1 MEDKG
6 SKDRRAGRQPCPFG
20 QPPAPDRLPRARL
33 PSRGRANTLDHA
45 MIHDVDES
53 LRALVRGQA
62 LNGSGV
68 ELAFDA
74 PTRDWVARRN
84 APVVDMYL
92 YDIRED
98 TSRRQTAWEEVRDDD
113 GRVTGRRLPP
123 RRYRLSYLVTAWTAR
138 PEDEHRLLSALLA
151 CFVRHEFLPGEY
163 LSGSLQGEEIPI
175 LLTVALPPAEDR
187 SIADTWSAMGGE
199 LKPSLDVVV
208 TAPMNI
214 DRALAAGPPVLEE
227 PRLALVSGAEAAS
240 KESSAKARRS
250 GRGVTRLP
258 AARQSAEA
266 QPGAADETVV
276 AGTEEQAGRH
286 VRVRSIRGR

>member
-1 MEDKG
+1 
-6 SKDRRAGRQPCPFG
+6 
-20 QPPAPDRLPRARL
+20 
-33 PSRGRANTLDHA
+33 

-53 LRALVRGQA
+53 LRALVKRDA

-68 ELAFDA
+68 DVAFDA
-74 PTRDWVARRN
+74 PTREWVAKRN

-98 TSRRQTAWEEVRDDD
+98 TTRRQTAWEDVRDED

-138 PEDEHRLLSALLA
+138 PEDEHRLLSSLLA
-151 CFVRHEFLPGEY
+151 CFVQHEYMPAEVLA
-163 LSGSLQGEEIPI
+163 GSLEGEETPI
-175 LLTVALPPAEDR
+175 LVTVALPPTEDR

-214 DRALAAGPPVLEE
+214 DRLLAAGPPVLEE
-227 PRLALVSGAEAAS
+227 PRLRIVAQSEPAEVARSGKGKGA
-240 KESSAKARRS
+240 S
-250 GRGVTRLP
+250 GRGITRVP
-258 AARQSAEA
+258 AAAATADAPE
-266 QPGAADETVV
+266 GIADETVV
-276 AGTEEQAGRH
+276 AGGVDQSGRH
-286 VRVRSIRGR
+286 IRVRSLPRQ